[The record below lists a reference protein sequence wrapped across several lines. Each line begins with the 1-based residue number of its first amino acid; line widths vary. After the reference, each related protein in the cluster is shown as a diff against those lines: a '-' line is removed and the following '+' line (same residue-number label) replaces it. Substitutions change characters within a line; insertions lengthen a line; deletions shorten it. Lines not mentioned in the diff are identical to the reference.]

1 MRSSRLFHIV
11 YRLLQDG
18 RATAPQLARQLEVSV
33 RTIYRDIEALC
44 EAGMPIVTEQ
54 GQGGG
59 VRLMDGFV
67 LNKAMM
73 DESEQEQLLMAV
85 KSLSAATGEPQDE
98 LISKLGAL
106 FQRPQT
112 DWLEVDLSRWG
123 QPGQHDERFDLIK
136 TAILERRVLRFCYA
150 GASGMKH
157 RAIRP
162 ARLCF
167 KASAWYVQGV
177 CMAQDAYR
185 TFKVS
190 RMSALALT
198 DEHFDALPP
207 MPPIEQAPAA
217 PWPAVELRFA
227 KEAAFRVYDEFDGES
242 IQAEPSGALRVTTHM
257 PLADGWLYGY
267 LLSFGGQAEVVS
279 PPEVRHELARRAQLT
294 ARRYEKFLPPDLN
307 LSQDVRFDAV
317 YCTHPH
323 EGEDD
328 IQEVYEMEQKFCQS
342 CGMPLGDVEGQ
353 YGTEKDGS
361 HNHDY
366 CTYCYQNGAFTRD
379 CSMEEMIDYCVPYMV
394 QGNPGMTEE
403 KARESMRQFFPMLK
417 RWANA

>member
-1 MRSSRLFHIV
+1 MV
-11 YRLLQDG
+11 
-18 RATAPQLARQLEVSV
+18 
-33 RTIYRDIEALC
+33 
-44 EAGMPIVTEQ
+44 
-54 GQGGG
+54 
-59 VRLMDGFV
+59 
-67 LNKAMM
+67 
-73 DESEQEQLLMAV
+73 
-85 KSLSAATGEPQDE
+85 
-98 LISKLGAL
+98 
-106 FQRPQT
+106 
-112 DWLEVDLSRWG
+112 
-123 QPGQHDERFDLIK
+123 
-136 TAILERRVLRFCYA
+136 
-150 GASGMKH
+150 
-157 RAIRP
+157 
-162 ARLCF
+162 
-167 KASAWYVQGV
+167 
-177 CMAQDAYR
+177 
-185 TFKVS
+185 
-190 RMSALALT
+190 
-198 DEHFDALPP
+198 
-207 MPPIEQAPAA
+207 
-217 PWPAVELRFA
+217 
-227 KEAAFRVYDEFDGES
+227 AFRVYDEFDGES
-242 IQAEPSGALRVTTHM
+242 IRAEPGGALRVTTHM

-366 CTYCYQNGAFTRD
+366 CSYCYQNGAFTRD

-403 KARESMRQFFPMLK
+403 KARESMRQFFHAQALGQRLRAKGIGKKSPPPTGGRELPKADGSRETGCRLLFVDRPLPAPALLAVSHALK
-417 RWANA
+417 SASFARGACACVSRRILL